1 MNAGRLL
8 YLKKQLAEIRP
19 RALAFDA
26 EMDYLADKH
35 QGQFEKSYC
44 NRIRNQKNP
53 HAERLI
59 SIEREIERLAST
71 RGVLWGID
79 E

>member
-1 MNAGRLL
+1 MNIGRLL

-19 RALAFDA
+19 RAVAFDE

-53 HAERLI
+53 HTERLI
-59 SIEREIERLAST
+59 SIEREIERLEST
-71 RGVLWGID
+71 RGVLW
-79 E
+79 EVEK